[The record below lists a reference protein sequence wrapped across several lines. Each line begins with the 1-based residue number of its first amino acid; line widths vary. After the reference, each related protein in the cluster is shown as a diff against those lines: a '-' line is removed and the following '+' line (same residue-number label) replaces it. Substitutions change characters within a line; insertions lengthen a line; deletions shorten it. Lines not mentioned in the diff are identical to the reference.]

1 MEMRI
6 LIVDGS
12 ERVRRALIRFLDLEK
27 IFDAVFEAG
36 TVEEAKRIMQS
47 IKVEV
52 VILDIQLSDQ
62 SGLDLVTFCDS
73 QYHKPMLIVCSN
85 YGMQQYKNIYEKLSI
100 KYFFDKSS
108 DLMKLKKFFKKKCFG
123 NEEMIT
129 GNLCIKEI

>member
-1 MEMRI
+1 MRI